1 MLPDNILQLM
11 MDGLVA
17 DGVAVRDGDA
27 YKLVPVTIYNINQF
41 VDDHKLKIKQASPE
55 VQSVICE
62 MLGIINSNESD
73 EDEKQAALV
82 TMVEAIVGLN
92 NC

>member
-62 MLGIINSNESD
+62 CWVL
-73 EDEKQAALV
+73 L
-82 TMVEAIVGLN
+82 IVMRAMKTRSRQH
-92 NC
+92 